1 MTLSVAVSDPED
13 GLEGLAVEFLSDLDG
28 SLGTAASDGTGAASL
43 DTDALSNGSHSLTA
57 QVTDSRGD
65 TEESARQF
73 LVNGVPTAVAIH
85 LEPAGPTTADDL
97 QVVFDTQSVDPDGG
111 DIYYRYAWSLDGVGT
126 GTHDDGVVSADDTFR
141 GQEWTVEVTPFELA
155 ADGPSATATVVIA
168 NSLPEVDGVAVF
180 PATPLTDDDLICEA
194 ADMFDLDGDQVVA
207 AYAWTSGGL
216 TLATDAILPSTLTQK
231 NTTYVC
237 TVTPHDG
244 VEDGVPV
251 VSEDL
256 TVQNTLPTPPTL
268 SLSTTEPEPAGDD
281 LICSIDQAATDADG
295 DALSYTFSWY
305 HNGSVWLGATQQT
318 TWPGD
323 TLDGQLLVED
333 ETWLCELETSDGDGA
348 SVYASSATAT
358 VESPLPDLDV
368 DGTSFTLTDGAYAYD
383 DVNVIHGGVLTITG
397 NVEIDADTFTVDSS
411 SSVTG
416 VGGGPVGVFEAA
428 GNGLGAGGASSDS
441 GGGGGGYGGQGGRG
455 GKDSSDS
462 PGSGGSAYG
471 TSGSFALSEG
481 SSGGGTT
488 GVAGGD
494 AGAALWVSA
503 ETIAVHGDIF
513 MDGDDGQCSSSG
525 RCSGGGSGGG
535 LLLHGDNVTL
545 HGSLSASGG
554 NGGSSTNSYADGGGG
569 GSGGRIKVFY
579 GTFLAGTCSATSC
592 WDAVGGAGG
601 CCGDSSSGEDGDDG
615 TTYSGTLTYP

>member
-1 MTLSVAVSDPED
+1 VTLSVAVSDPED

-256 TVQNTLPTPPTL
+256 TVQNTLPPRQPFPCPRR
-268 SLSTTEPEPAGDD
+268 SLSPRETT
-281 LICSIDQAATDADG
+281 
-295 DALSYTFSWY
+295 
-305 HNGSVWLGATQQT
+305 
-318 TWPGD
+318 
-323 TLDGQLLVED
+323 
-333 ETWLCELETSDGDGA
+333 
-348 SVYASSATAT
+348 
-358 VESPLPDLDV
+358 
-368 DGTSFTLTDGAYAYD
+368 
-383 DVNVIHGGVLTITG
+383 
-397 NVEIDADTFTVDSS
+397 
-411 SSVTG
+411 
-416 VGGGPVGVFEAA
+416 
-428 GNGLGAGGASSDS
+428 
-441 GGGGGGYGGQGGRG
+441 
-455 GKDSSDS
+455 
-462 PGSGGSAYG
+462 
-471 TSGSFALSEG
+471 
-481 SSGGGTT
+481 
-488 GVAGGD
+488 
-494 AGAALWVSA
+494 
-503 ETIAVHGDIF
+503 
-513 MDGDDGQCSSSG
+513 
-525 RCSGGGSGGG
+525 
-535 LLLHGDNVTL
+535 
-545 HGSLSASGG
+545 
-554 NGGSSTNSYADGGGG
+554 
-569 GSGGRIKVFY
+569 
-579 GTFLAGTCSATSC
+579 
-592 WDAVGGAGG
+592 
-601 CCGDSSSGEDGDDG
+601 
-615 TTYSGTLTYP
+615 